1 MFWWRFCIWLLI
13 SFLLHFTLIHLLQCI
28 ILLISLD
35 LLLQF
40 PSTIKTLIKNID
52 SEFQGI
58 QESPDAMAILTL
70 STSAINNNAIMLLG
84 NKVMTEEM
92 NHKKM

>member
-1 MFWWRFCIWLLI
+1 M
-13 SFLLHFTLIHLLQCI
+13 
-28 ILLISLD
+28 
-35 LLLQF
+35 
-40 PSTIKTLIKNID
+40 IKNID

-84 NKVMTEEM
+84 YKVMTEEM